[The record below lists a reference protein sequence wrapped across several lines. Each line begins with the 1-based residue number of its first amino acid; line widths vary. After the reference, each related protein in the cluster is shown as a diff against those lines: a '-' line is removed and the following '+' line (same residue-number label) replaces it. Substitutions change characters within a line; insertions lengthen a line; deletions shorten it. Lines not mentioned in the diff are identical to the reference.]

1 MPPILRF
8 TRRSTQVE
16 TVYASLKALASR
28 FSISLLTI
36 GASSTCAPSADLSTS
51 VGQVTR
57 TDSDRV
63 VSDARRA
70 LFVMAGVI
78 AVLWAVQ
85 IVNWLDHYWVSR
97 HFGIVA
103 REPSRLPDIFA
114 APLLHWSF
122 SHIEANS
129 APLFFLGFFAAY
141 RGIRRFAVVTVLIVV
156 MSGLGSWL
164 FSPTR
169 TVEVGASGVV
179 FGYFGYVVVRG
190 LVERHVLDVVVGI
203 VVAVSYWSILQGV
216 LPDDPHISWQAHL
229 FGLIGGIVAALL
241 LRQRERSRT
250 PVDQRP
256 GNPAAASTGD
266 PSRAALHKEL
276 DDLGL
281 G

>member
-1 MPPILRF
+1 M
-8 TRRSTQVE
+8 T
-16 TVYASLKALASR
+16 
-28 FSISLLTI
+28 
-36 GASSTCAPSADLSTS
+36 
-51 VGQVTR
+51 
-57 TDSDRV
+57 
-63 VSDARRA
+63 
-70 LFVMAGVI
+70 GVI
-78 AVLWAVQ
+78 AVLWVVQ
-85 IVNWLDHYWVSR
+85 IVNWIDHYWLSR

-103 REPSRLPDIFA
+103 HEPSRLPDIFT

-141 RGIRRFAVVTVLIVV
+141 RGIRRFVVVTLLIVV

-169 TVEVGASGVV
+169 TVGAGASGVV
-179 FGYFGYVVVRG
+179 FGYFGYVVLRG
-190 LVERHVLDVVVGI
+190 LVERQLMDVIVGL

-216 LPDDPHISWQAHL
+216 LPRDPHISWQAHL

-241 LRQRERSRT
+241 LRQRTPSR
-250 PVDQRP
+250 PKADPRP
-256 GNPAAASTGD
+256 GKPAAAPSGD
-266 PSRAALHKEL
+266 SSRAALHKEL

>member
-1 MPPILRF
+1 M
-8 TRRSTQVE
+8 QVE
-16 TVYASLKALASR
+16 IACASLKAHASR
-28 FSISLLTI
+28 FSISLQTAD
-36 GASSTCAPSADLSTS
+36 ASSTCARSASLSTS
-51 VGQVTR
+51 VPR
-57 TDSDRV
+57 SDSDRAL
-63 VSDARRA
+63 SDARRA
-70 LFVMAGVI
+70 LFVMAGVL
-78 AVLWAVQ
+78 AVLWMVQ
-85 IVNWLDHYWVSR
+85 IVNWTDHYWLSR

-103 REPSRLPDIFA
+103 RDPSRLPDIFS

-141 RGIRRFAVVTVLIVV
+141 RGIQRFAVVTVLIVV

-164 FSPTR
+164 FSPTH
-169 TVEVGASGVV
+169 TLEVGASGVV

-190 LVERHVLDVVVGI
+190 IVERHVLDVVVGI
-203 VVAVSYWSILQGV
+203 VVFLSFWSILRGV

-241 LRQRERSRT
+241 LRQRPPTRAKAE
-250 PVDQRP
+250 PRP
-256 GNPAAASTGD
+256 GKSAPSPPGD